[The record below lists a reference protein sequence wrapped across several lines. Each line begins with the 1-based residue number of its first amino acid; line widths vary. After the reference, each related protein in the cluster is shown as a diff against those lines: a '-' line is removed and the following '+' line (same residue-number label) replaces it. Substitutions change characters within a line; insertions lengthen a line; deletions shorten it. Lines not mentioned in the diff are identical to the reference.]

1 MQTIFQVIPV
11 VPVIQLIGIIHI
23 VRVACNVLL
32 PNTYTNKAKLYA
44 SMTITDILTFVL
56 YLYVYTDKHQLAP
69 NAANA
74 ANAFPLQLL
83 YTSYYVKYMYAMLY
97 DELHRSIIIHH
108 VCVLS
113 SLTAC
118 LFYES
123 QCRNILVTFSLLTSM
138 STPFF
143 SCSKLLNTTT
153 EPFMKTKVA
162 PLCLV
167 MFLISFICGRIV
179 LYPILLIKP
188 ALLITGLSPLVYAQ
202 ANIVVVFM
210 YALQYYWLFGI
221 VRILKKCIYK
231 T

>member
-1 MQTIFQVIPV
+1 
-11 VPVIQLIGIIHI
+11 
-23 VRVACNVLL
+23 
-32 PNTYTNKAKLYA
+32 
-44 SMTITDILTFVL
+44 
-56 YLYVYTDKHQLAP
+56 
-69 NAANA
+69 
-74 ANAFPLQLL
+74 
-83 YTSYYVKYMYAMLY
+83 MLY
-97 DELHRSIIIHH
+97 DELHRSILVHH

-143 SCSKLLNTTT
+143 SCSKLLNTSTD
-153 EPFMKTKVA
+153 PFIKTKVY
-162 PLCLV
+162 PVCLV

-188 ALLITGLSPLVYAQ
+188 ALLTTGISTFLYVQ
-202 ANIVVVFM
+202 GNIAVIFM

-221 VRILKKCIYK
+221 VRILKKCIY
-231 T
+231 TT